1 MNKFL
6 LLKRKLA
13 FTFLNLPLRI
23 KLISIVLVSLMLLTV
38 ASAVG
43 IQKLRQRYDRLLY
56 NSYQAL
62 LTVSAGT
69 LESALDNTEDYIK
82 KMATDMT
89 IQRYLVSI
97 NEGKYLSATTIRNIE
112 KELQKFIND
121 DLNQTIYGMGIYT
134 KKGTFYNSSF
144 RYENG
149 YDASLGTKFSEEE
162 IRAVVAATPM
172 GKNLWLTDYSN
183 SYGLVIAQNIRRIS
197 PMKLDSLGVL
207 IGCLNLQPV
216 IHTCTTQLQQE
227 SCYFALLDEEK
238 EAFYVYNN
246 MNQKIDF
253 LKGLKTGEKYR
264 VLKQG
269 DHYYFVIRGT
279 IMKNGWNYLYAIPYD
294 MIETTIRDSM
304 IGIALTLCVCIIMAV
319 SAAMLMLRQI
329 LRDIDKL
336 MNMIDNVGDV
346 DFKRVGLNG
355 DDWRRRDEVA
365 ILMQQF
371 IRMSGRIDRLI
382 EDNYKTR
389 LLAQEAKLQALEMQI
404 NPHFLYNTLESIR
417 CCAKLG
423 QNKDICHIVESLGSI
438 MHLIMSSHN
447 NELRLQQELDLID
460 DYVLIQKIRFAQR
473 MDFGEQVEDDC
484 RNAILPKLT
493 ILPLVENA
501 IIHGTEAGSD
511 TCYIKLK
518 IWREE
523 NQIRIQVRNTGT
535 QFADNFFQRLQNKE
549 IKPSRHGIGL
559 LNVNSRLKLF
569 FKQDYSI
576 QFRNEGELAVVDVR
590 IPYWT
595 RRSDSEEEMDDQA
608 DNCR

>member
-43 IQKLRQRYDRLLY
+43 ILKLRQRYDRLLY

-97 NEGKYLSATTIRNIE
+97 NEGKYLSATTMRNIE

-183 SYGLVIAQNIRRIS
+183 SYGLVVAQNIRRIS

-473 MDFGEQVEDDC
+473 MDFGEQVEDGC

-535 QFADNFFQRLQNKE
+535 QFADKFFQRLQNKE

-559 LNVNSRLKLF
+559 LNVDSRLKLF

-590 IPYWT
+590 IPYLT
-595 RRSDSEEEMDDQA
+595 RRNGSEEEMDD
-608 DNCR
+608 

>member
-172 GKNLWLTDYSN
+172 EKNLWLTDYSN
-183 SYGLVIAQNIRRIS
+183 SYGLVVAQNIRRIS

-227 SCYFALLDEEK
+227 SCYFALL
-238 EAFYVYNN
+238 
-246 MNQKIDF
+246 
-253 LKGLKTGEKYR
+253 
-264 VLKQG
+264 
-269 DHYYFVIRGT
+269 
-279 IMKNGWNYLYAIPYD
+279 
-294 MIETTIRDSM
+294 
-304 IGIALTLCVCIIMAV
+304 II
-319 SAAMLMLRQI
+319 
-329 LRDIDKL
+329 
-336 MNMIDNVGDV
+336 
-346 DFKRVGLNG
+346 
-355 DDWRRRDEVA
+355 
-365 ILMQQF
+365 
-371 IRMSGRIDRLI
+371 
-382 EDNYKTR
+382 
-389 LLAQEAKLQALEMQI
+389 
-404 NPHFLYNTLESIR
+404 
-417 CCAKLG
+417 
-423 QNKDICHIVESLGSI
+423 
-438 MHLIMSSHN
+438 
-447 NELRLQQELDLID
+447 
-460 DYVLIQKIRFAQR
+460 
-473 MDFGEQVEDDC
+473 
-484 RNAILPKLT
+484 
-493 ILPLVENA
+493 
-501 IIHGTEAGSD
+501 
-511 TCYIKLK
+511 
-518 IWREE
+518 
-523 NQIRIQVRNTGT
+523 
-535 QFADNFFQRLQNKE
+535 
-549 IKPSRHGIGL
+549 
-559 LNVNSRLKLF
+559 
-569 FKQDYSI
+569 
-576 QFRNEGELAVVDVR
+576 
-590 IPYWT
+590 
-595 RRSDSEEEMDDQA
+595 
-608 DNCR
+608 

>member
-172 GKNLWLTDYSN
+172 EKNLWLTDYSN
-183 SYGLVIAQNIRRIS
+183 SYGLVVAQNIRRIS

-473 MDFGEQVEDDC
+473 MDFGEQVEDGC

-535 QFADNFFQRLQNKE
+535 QFADKFFQRLQNKE

-559 LNVNSRLKLF
+559 LNVDSRLKLF

-595 RRSDSEEEMDDQA
+595 RRNGSEEEMDD
-608 DNCR
+608 

>member
-371 IRMSGRIDRLI
+371 IKMSGRIDRLI

-473 MDFGEQVEDDC
+473 MDFGEQVEDGC

-559 LNVNSRLKLF
+559 LNVDSRLKLF

-595 RRSDSEEEMDDQA
+595 RRNGSEEEMDD
-608 DNCR
+608 

>member
-473 MDFGEQVEDDC
+473 MDFGEQVEDGC

-535 QFADNFFQRLQNKE
+535 QFADKFFQRLQNKE

-559 LNVNSRLKLF
+559 LNVDSRLKLF

-595 RRSDSEEEMDDQA
+595 RRNGSEEEMDD
-608 DNCR
+608 

>member
-473 MDFGEQVEDDC
+473 MDFGEQVEDGC

-559 LNVNSRLKLF
+559 LNVDSRLKLF

-590 IPYWT
+590 IPYLT
-595 RRSDSEEEMDDQA
+595 RRNGSEEEMDD
-608 DNCR
+608 

>member
-279 IMKNGWNYLYAIPYD
+279 IMKNGWKYLYAIPYD

-346 DFKRVGLNG
+346 DFKRVALNG

-473 MDFGEQVEDDC
+473 MDFGEQVEDGC

-535 QFADNFFQRLQNKE
+535 QFADKFFQRLQNKE

-559 LNVNSRLKLF
+559 LNVDSRLKLF

-595 RRSDSEEEMDDQA
+595 RRNGSEEEMDD
-608 DNCR
+608 

>member
-473 MDFGEQVEDDC
+473 MDFGEQVEDGC

-559 LNVNSRLKLF
+559 LNVDSRLKLF

-595 RRSDSEEEMDDQA
+595 RRNGSEEEMDD
-608 DNCR
+608 

>member
-97 NEGKYLSATTIRNIE
+97 NEGKYLSATTMRNIE

-183 SYGLVIAQNIRRIS
+183 SYGLVVAQNIRRIS

-473 MDFGEQVEDDC
+473 MDFGEQVEDGC

-535 QFADNFFQRLQNKE
+535 QFADKFFQRLQNKE

-559 LNVNSRLKLF
+559 LNVDSRLKLF

-590 IPYWT
+590 IPYLT
-595 RRSDSEEEMDDQA
+595 RRNGSEEEMDD
-608 DNCR
+608 

>member
-253 LKGLKTGEKYR
+253 LKGLKTSEKYR

-473 MDFGEQVEDDC
+473 MDFGEQVEDGC

-559 LNVNSRLKLF
+559 LNVDSRLKLF

-595 RRSDSEEEMDDQA
+595 RRNGSEEEMDD
-608 DNCR
+608 